1 METPIFQPGYT
12 RPLKQCLLIDASGK
26 IREMEL
32 VTNFMQ
38 KYIQNDLSLDL
49 PDEDIMYTLYDLE
62 KAFDF
67 ALISEGSLNSE
78 RVYED
83 SNVLK
88 VRLHT
93 LVNSDAA
100 RYFEYDKYVTRGQY
114 VKELLTATNGRK
126 AQIIN
131 FNINY
136 IDDRLAKSLT
146 KIYSKLLFDYAKEN
160 DKRASMPFHIIL
172 EEAHR
177 YVQNDNDVNLLGYNI
192 FERITKEGRKYGVM
206 LGLISQRP
214 SELSETTLSQCN
226 NFLIFKMLHPLDVQ
240 YIKEMIPNITNEIV
254 KRLKILHPGN
264 CIVFGTAFKV
274 PVIAKLE
281 MPNPAPSSSSCNISN
296 AWFIE
301 RKNPIE

>member
-1 METPIFQPGYT
+1 MT
-12 RPLKQCLLIDASGK
+12 AS
-26 IREMEL
+26 
-32 VTNFMQ
+32 
-38 KYIQNDLSLDL
+38 
-49 PDEDIMYTLYDLE
+49 
-62 KAFDF
+62 
-67 ALISEGSLNSE
+67 
-78 RVYED
+78 
-83 SNVLK
+83 
-88 VRLHT
+88 
-93 LVNSDAA
+93 
-100 RYFEYDKYVTRGQY
+100 
-114 VKELLTATNGRK
+114 NGRK

-226 NFLIFKMLHPLDVQ
+226 NFLIFKMLHPLDVE

-254 KRLKILHPGN
+254 KRLKILQPGN
-264 CIVFGTAFKV
+264 CIAFGTAFKV